1 MNMHAEQ
8 STTVRGIVRAIEG
21 DAALVEVE
29 QGGCGRC
36 HEEGGC
42 GGQNLTQMFCSGPKS
57 YQVAN
62 TFGAALGER
71 VLIAVPAGSVRRTA
85 NLAYGL
91 PLLGI
96 IGGAALGTALAGDGG
111 GVAGALLG
119 GALVFAWVR
128 RQTTGGAGKFS
139 PRPHIVDRLDT

>member
-1 MNMHAEQ
+1 MEKPTEH
-8 STTVRGIVRAIEG
+8 STVRGVVRAVENG
-21 DAALVEVE
+21 EALVEIE

-42 GGQNLTQMFCSGPKS
+42 GGQNLTQMFCAGPKS
-57 YQVAN
+57 YRVENTVGARPGDHVVVAV
-62 TFGAALGER
+62 A
-71 VLIAVPAGSVRRTA
+71 AGSVRRTA

-96 IGGAALGTALAGDGG
+96 IGGALAGTAFAGDTG

-119 GALVFAWVR
+119 GGSVFAWVR
-128 RQTTGGAGKFS
+128 HRTMGAGNFS
-139 PRPHIVDRLDT
+139 PRPHIVDRADS